1 MTDNNEIESLK
12 AEIKSLYDMLHTD
25 AEAKVSAEKETLLN
39 EIESL
44 SVKLNQDFNVEDYK
58 DISLE
63 SLRFKAG
70 VLRDVFK
77 ALKEQSDSGDLGG
90 LITRDTDVDE
100 LSAEEIEDIIVD
112 LIQLSFGLEPADD
125 EIKRQIRLEREAE
138 GYTLRR

>member
-12 AEIKSLYDMLHTD
+12 AEIKSLFDMLHTD
-25 AEAKVSAEKETLLN
+25 AEAKVSAERESLMN

-44 SVKLNQDFNVEDYK
+44 SVKLNQDFNEDDYK
-58 DISLE
+58 DVSLE

-77 ALKEQSDSGDLGG
+77 SLEQKSESGDLGA
-90 LITRDTDVDE
+90 LITRGGVDE
-100 LSAEEIEDIIVD
+100 LSAEEIEDIVLD
-112 LIQLSFGLEPADD
+112 LIQLAFGLEPADD